1 MGQPPGLLVVCSQTP
16 AEMLLGSSQRVPT
29 KRPCVSDCSFT
40 GYIWIPRN
48 PSVVLSF
55 HRGTRFSER
64 TAKET
69 KKQISF
75 QPLPC
80 PHLVPSWEMKAWSCQ
95 LSHAMP
101 HPVLSHPRGSA
112 QEAGSRAYLSPPL
125 LQLGPS
131 AQPGNHCPGR
141 KPCPHS
147 SAVSSQ
153 IFCPCPSDPSPNGLG
168 GFLKNKRQEVTAFI
182 LFSGLILLLFQESR
196 DIFNWGEERNKEKVG
211 EGMEKK

>member
-75 QPLPC
+75 QPLPL
-80 PHLVPSWEMKAWSCQ
+80 PPPGAFLGNEG
-95 LSHAMP
+95 L
-101 HPVLSHPRGSA
+101 VLSALTFHAPPGLVTPKRLSS
-112 QEAGSRAYLSPPL
+112 GSRVQGLPFTSSPATGTLCPAWESLSQQETL
-125 LQLGPS
+125 PS
-131 AQPGNHCPGR
+131 FL
-141 KPCPHS
+141 S
-147 SAVSSQ
+147 
-153 IFCPCPSDPSPNGLG
+153 
-168 GFLKNKRQEVTAFI
+168 GFLPD
-182 LFSGLILLLFQESR
+182 LLSLS
-196 DIFNWGEERNKEKVG
+196 K
-211 EGMEKK
+211 